1 MCVFRFLV
9 QLKLLVNRK
18 YIFPMID
25 EKLHKNG
32 KYVLQGKRKLCFFPP
47 LSSLPPHCEVWTIA
61 TCHHHSPHDVVGSIA
76 YQPLHHQSSNTNRHS
91 IYPLPSHHHPHAY
104 CRQLAIYVSNYHD
117 HQGLAAIIATTL
129 LVVIVIVIT
138 SLSQIQ
144 PPVFSYIHYRRWEI
158 SMQQNTRKLF
168 YNLQPNIKKKKKSF
182 SLMIFSTKNILG
194 KKLNILLENKVNIET
209 QH

>member
-1 MCVFRFLV
+1 MSFTSCTHLFGFFFFFFFRFLV

-25 EKLHKNG
+25 EKLPKNG

-104 CRQLAIYVSNYHD
+104 CRQLAIYARLSKSGSYV
-117 HQGLAAIIATTL
+117 G
-129 LVVIVIVIT
+129 
-138 SLSQIQ
+138 SL
-144 PPVFSYIHYRRWEI
+144 
-158 SMQQNTRKLF
+158 K
-168 YNLQPNIKKKKKSF
+168 
-182 SLMIFSTKNILG
+182 LG
-194 KKLNILLENKVNIET
+194 KIVDRRIGS
-209 QH
+209 